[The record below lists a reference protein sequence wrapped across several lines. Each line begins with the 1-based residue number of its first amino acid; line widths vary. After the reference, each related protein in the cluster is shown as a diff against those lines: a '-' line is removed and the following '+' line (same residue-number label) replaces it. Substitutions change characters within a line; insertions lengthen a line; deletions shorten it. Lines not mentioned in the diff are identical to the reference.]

1 MLCFLIRPEIDL
13 KFSTQF
19 LFIGDMVE
27 GDMSRGIYSPRE
39 LARNEMESLCWH
51 TNYCGKTA
59 TKWIESIIKTIIAK
73 TKNEIP

>member
-27 GDMSRGIYSPRE
+27 GGMSRGI
-39 LARNEMESLCWH
+39 
-51 TNYCGKTA
+51 
-59 TKWIESIIKTIIAK
+59 
-73 TKNEIP
+73 